1 MSETPDYRVLHQF
14 YTDARKNLSD
24 ETWDYIVGG
33 AETETTLKRNR
44 LAIDSLALRPRVLR
58 DVSDVQTKSVVLGQ
72 ELRLP
77 VILAPVGSLQDITA
91 GGAAESTLAAAEFG
105 ALHMLSSSS
114 VPGLE
119 DVAAAVDYP
128 KIYQLYVR
136 GDQAWLDDRV
146 ARAIASGYIALCLTV
161 DLDYYGRRER
171 DLAKAYTPTARKR
184 DIGEEHQER
193 FSWSD
198 IERIRSKFDIPII
211 LKGIADPRDAK
222 IAVEHDVAG
231 IYVSNH
237 GGRQL
242 DQGPGSLSV
251 LPEIVDAVGGQA
263 EIFVDG
269 GFMRGTDIIKAI
281 ALGAN
286 AVGIGRLQCYAL
298 GAAGAKGAV
307 LMLEILE
314 DEIIRAL
321 GMLGITSLAELDP
334 SFVEKADPVGLFGT
348 EAGFPLLR
356 EDY

>member
-1 MSETPDYRVLHQF
+1 MSELPNYRVLHQL
-14 YTDARKNLSD
+14 YTDARKQLSD

-91 GGAAESTLAAAEFG
+91 GGAMESTLAAAEFG
-105 ALHMLSSSS
+105 ALHMISSSS

-119 DVAAAVDYP
+119 EIATAADYP

-136 GDQAWLDDRV
+136 GDQAWLYDRIERV
-146 ARAIASGYIALCLTV
+146 IESGYIALCLTV

-171 DLAKAYTPTARKR
+171 DLAKAYTPTARTR

-193 FSWSD
+193 LSWSD
-198 IERIRSKFDIPII
+198 IERIRSKYDIPII

-222 IAVEHDVAG
+222 IAVEHGVVG
-231 IYVSNH
+231 VYVSNH

-242 DQGPGSLSV
+242 DQGKGSLSV
-251 LPEIVDAVGGQA
+251 LPEIVAAVEGQA
-263 EIFVDG
+263 EIIVDG
-269 GFMRGTDIIKAI
+269 GFMRGTDILKAL

-298 GAAGAKGAV
+298 GAAGAGGAV
-307 LMLEILE
+307 RMLELLE

-321 GMLGITSLAELDP
+321 GMLGLTSLDELDS
-334 SFVEKADPVGLFGT
+334 SFVEPADPVGLFGT

-356 EDY
+356 ENY